1 VLLLLLLLLLATSA
15 KLLPRHIRREG
26 RMSEGVCV
34 PDDWG
39 RPPAAGERR
48 DWERERR
55 DCPIVTAA
63 SAEAEAE
70 GELATVE
77 DEWGEGPSTVQPL
90 AWEEEVGVRSEMSS

>member
-1 VLLLLLLLLLATSA
+1 
-15 KLLPRHIRREG
+15 
-26 RMSEGVCV
+26 MSEGVCV